1 MTFEDILKQELFEE
15 TKKPKDGKGILFLD
29 IDDTLLTAKGIHIHR
44 TSKHPDGEAKFTP
57 AEYAKLHITAKDKD
71 KGYYDYR
78 EFRNG
83 KIVKK
88 SIKDGDEI
96 PSNIKLAKAY
106 RNEGWEIGILTARGM
121 EDVIID
127 SITEF
132 LKKRHINVNNKL
144 VHAINTDGN
153 KYSGN
158 TDYEKKLNVLKK
170 YKELGYDLAFLD
182 DDIKNIKI
190 VRDAGLKIRV
200 IKAHRR

>member
-15 TKKPKDGKGILFLD
+15 TKKPKGKGILFLD

-57 AEYAKLHITAKDKD
+57 AQYAKLHITAEDKA

-78 EFRNG
+78 EFRDG

-88 SIKDGDEI
+88 SIEDGDEI
-96 PSNIKLAKAY
+96 LSNIKLAKAY
-106 RNEGWEIGILTARGM
+106 KKRGWEMGILTARGM
-121 EDVIID
+121 ESVIID
-127 SITEF
+127 SVSKF
-132 LKKRHINVNNKL
+132 LNKRGIKVDKGFI
-144 VHAINTDGN
+144 HAINTSGD
-153 KYSGN
+153 KYPGK

-170 YKELGYDLAFLD
+170 YKEQGYDLAFLD
-182 DDIKNIKI
+182 DDPKNIKI

-200 IKAHRR
+200 IKAHTK